1 MEFTAYFKFLLALV
15 FVLALIGLMAWGT
28 RRIGIMRGTVRAG
41 DGKRRVEI
49 VEIAPI
55 DSKRKLM
62 LVRRDRTEHLL
73 LLGTTGDLVVET
85 GIDAP
90 PAPPPE
96 PSAPPGQ
103 TVE

>member
-1 MEFTAYFKFLLALV
+1 MEFTVYFKFLLALV
-15 FVLALIGLMAWGT
+15 FVLCLIGLMAWGT
-28 RRIGIMRGTVRAG
+28 RRFGILRGTVRARN
-41 DGKRRVEI
+41 GKRRVEI

-62 LVRRDRTEHLL
+62 LVRRDRTEHLI

-90 PAPPPE
+90 PASPASNVQPE
-96 PSAPPGQ
+96 QIA
-103 TVE
+103 

>member
-1 MEFTAYFKFLLALV
+1 
-15 FVLALIGLMAWGT
+15 
-28 RRIGIMRGTVRAG
+28 MRGTVRAG
-41 DGKRRVEI
+41 NGKRRVEI

-55 DSKRKLM
+55 DSKRRLL

-73 LLGTTGDLVVET
+73 LLGTTGDLVIET

-90 PAPPPE
+90 PTPPPE
-96 PSAPPGQ
+96 PDPQPGQ